1 MPVDDAPSTVEALL
15 RTAAAADA
23 RDARAV
29 LSRIDGVRLVELV
42 VTQTEL
48 AVDEARPRPA
58 GIDAVGDLARAA
70 IEVMG
75 LPQDAALELDD
86 DEDLGPP
93 TVTGWE
99 LVTVAADELEAATLT
114 VAVPSWTLAL
124 VAFVDDTTEDGGI
137 ERWAVAAAADGRLV
151 SARITMTDHL
161 GDAEL
166 HEVVLTRNPADLGH
180 DATLGA
186 ALRASLTDAA
196 LGG

>member
-86 DEDLGPP
+86 EDLGPP

-151 SARITMTDHL
+151 SARITMRDHL

-166 HEVVLTRNPADLGH
+166 HEAVLTRDPAALGH

-186 ALRASLTDAA
+186 ALRASLHDAA
-196 LGG
+196 RGP

>member
-1 MPVDDAPSTVEALL
+1 MPVDEAPSTVEALL

-48 AVDEARPRPA
+48 AVDQARSRPA

-75 LPQDAALELDD
+75 LPQDAALDLDD
-86 DEDLGPP
+86 EQDPGPP

-99 LVTVAADELEAATLT
+99 LVTVAVDELEATTLT
-114 VAVPSWTLAL
+114 VAVPSWTLVL

-151 SARITMTDHL
+151 SARITMRDHL
-161 GDAEL
+161 DDAAV
-166 HEVVLTRNPADLGH
+166 HEVVLTRDPAALGH

-186 ALRASLTDAA
+186 ALLASLRDAA
-196 LGG
+196 LGV